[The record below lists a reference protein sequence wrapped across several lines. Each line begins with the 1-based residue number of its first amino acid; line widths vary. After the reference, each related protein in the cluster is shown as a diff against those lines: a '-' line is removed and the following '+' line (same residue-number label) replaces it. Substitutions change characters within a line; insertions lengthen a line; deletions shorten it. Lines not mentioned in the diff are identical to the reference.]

1 MTVVEVEFHR
11 PARAI
16 VMGIEAKRLT
26 NSVILDRPHC
36 SLSLIRTSSAAV
48 SAGDARSPRTLPVP
62 LADAGSWLVGA
73 CRTMT
78 LWEETSRITWSTG
91 Y

>member
-36 SLSLIRTSSAAV
+36 SCL
-48 SAGDARSPRTLPVP
+48 D
-62 LADAGSWLVGA
+62 
-73 CRTMT
+73 
-78 LWEETSRITWSTG
+78 
-91 Y
+91 